1 MKGNET
7 LCTPHE
13 ESGDSVFLPPVMD
26 DRVVLTTSGPVREA
40 LERHMVVDQ
49 MGEHE
54 VVFERRY
61 LGRWIY
67 KDK

>member
-1 MKGNET
+1 MKGKEA
-7 LCTPHE
+7 LCTQH
-13 ESGDSVFLPPVMD
+13 GDFGDPVFLPPAMD

-61 LGRWIY
+61 LGRWVY